1 MVSKDEEFI
10 DYARVRDFLIDARE
24 RRGFPLSFEQKMAL
38 QHAEWAASE
47 GRNGYITDSKVYQ
60 KMFELFVEIDKI
72 SNYPEVAAK
81 LAEIMPMAPDEVR
94 AILAS
99 RRIAVD
105 DSEVENIIDI
115 VRKNVGVE

>member
-47 GRNGYITDSKVYQ
+47 GRNGYATDSKVYQ
-60 KMFELFVEIDKI
+60 NMFKLFIEIEKI

-81 LAEIMPMAPDEVR
+81 LAEIMPMSHDEVR

-99 RRIAVD
+99 RRISID
-105 DSEVENIIDI
+105 DSQVENIIEI
-115 VRKNVGVE
+115 VRQNVGVE

>member
-24 RRGFPLSFEQKMAL
+24 RRGFLSFEQKMAL
-38 QHAEWAASE
+38 QHAEWAASD
-47 GRNGYITDSKVYQ
+47 GRNGYPTDSKVYQ
-60 KMFELFVEIDKI
+60 AMFNLFVDIDII

-81 LAEIMPMAPDEVR
+81 LAEIMPMSSEGVK

-99 RRIAVD
+99 RRIAAD
-105 DSEVENIIDI
+105 DSQVENIIEI
-115 VRKNVGVE
+115 VRQNIGIE